1 MKSINEINKEIQE
14 VKKQNQ
20 SIKEISDG
28 NHTFGQYID
37 MRNNLF
43 IALCNAYPEISWKSR
58 KHYDEENDPMFN
70 GDFIAGIN
78 SDKGTITFHLKM
90 KYWDDII
97 AEEIDRAPKYD
108 GYTEED
114 VISRIKSLT
123 KKKKTHKKG
132 ALI

>member
-28 NHTFGQYID
+28 NHTIGQYID

-123 KKKKTHKKG
+123 RTKKTHKKG

>member
-123 KKKKTHKKG
+123 RTKKTHKKER
-132 ALI
+132 

>member
-28 NHTFGQYID
+28 NHTIGQYID

-97 AEEIDRAPKYD
+97 VEEIDRAPKYD

-123 KKKKTHKKG
+123 RTKKTHKKG

>member
-123 KKKKTHKKG
+123 RTKNTHKKER
-132 ALI
+132 

>member
-97 AEEIDRAPKYD
+97 VEEIDRAPKYD

-123 KKKKTHKKG
+123 RTKKTHKKG

>member
-97 AEEIDRAPKYD
+97 VEEIDRAPKYD

-123 KKKKTHKKG
+123 RTKKTHKKER
-132 ALI
+132 

>member
-28 NHTFGQYID
+28 NHTIGQYID

-123 KKKKTHKKG
+123 RTKKTHKKER
-132 ALI
+132 

>member
-28 NHTFGQYID
+28 NHTIGQYID

-123 KKKKTHKKG
+123 RTKNTHKKER
-132 ALI
+132 

>member
-43 IALCNAYPEISWKSR
+43 IALCAYPEISWKSR

-123 KKKKTHKKG
+123 RTKNTHKKER
-132 ALI
+132 

>member
-123 KKKKTHKKG
+123 RTKKTHKKG

>member
-28 NHTFGQYID
+28 NHTIGQYID

-97 AEEIDRAPKYD
+97 VEEIDRAPKYD

-123 KKKKTHKKG
+123 RTKKTHKKER
-132 ALI
+132 